1 MSNITIVNHLFVP
14 LRYLQFLKIIRST
27 AAAAENE
34 PCKVCPLSAYRSPR
48 YALEQQRAAAGKI
61 QKAISEKKKATKGK
75 DPCTEELKQKA
86 EAEKAIAG
94 LETSAQEL
102 EEKRDAILWKI
113 GNVVD
118 PTVPMFKDEDQNATL
133 RTWGQPRLIKP
144 DGKTPGR
151 LHHYQVRLREM

>member
-1 MSNITIVNHLFVP
+1 MPIDVNL
-14 LRYLQFLKIIRST
+14 LRKEKGGDPEAIRTSEKQRGRDGSSVDLVIQ
-27 AAAAENE
+27 ADQEWRKAQ
-34 PCKVCPLSAYRSPR
+34 

-118 PTVPMFKDEDQNATL
+118 PTVPMFKEEDHNAT
-133 RTWGQPRLIKP
+133 
-144 DGKTPGR
+144 PGLGVNR
-151 LHHYQVRLREM
+151 ASSSLMERRPVVFITTK